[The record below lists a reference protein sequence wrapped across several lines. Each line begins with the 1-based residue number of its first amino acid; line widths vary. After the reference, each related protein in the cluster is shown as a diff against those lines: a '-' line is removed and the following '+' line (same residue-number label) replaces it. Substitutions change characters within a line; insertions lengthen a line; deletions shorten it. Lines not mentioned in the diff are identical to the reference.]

1 MGIVETAQAKEI
13 AQEKNL
19 DLVMIAPKANPP
31 VCKIISYK
39 KYCYEQKKKDRES
52 RKNQKT
58 MAVKEVRVSLSISE
72 HDLGVKLK
80 RASEFLNDVN
90 KVKLSIKFR
99 GRELARM
106 DTAHA
111 LVRKIVDTLGDSC
124 LIEKPATFENR
135 NMFVMFIPN
144 TKG

>member
-1 MGIVETAQAKEI
+1 MPTVEAKEI
-13 AQEKNL
+13 AREKHL
-19 DLVMIAPKANPP
+19 DLVMIAPKAVPP

-39 KYCYEQKKKDRES
+39 KYCYEQKKKERES

-58 MAVKEVRVSLSISE
+58 MDTKEIRISLSIDT
-72 HDLGVKLK
+72 HDLEVKLK
-80 RASEFLNDVN
+80 QATKFLEDGN

-106 DTAHA
+106 DSAHA
-111 LVRKIVDTLGDSC
+111 LIRKVVDILGDSC

-135 NMFVMFIPN
+135 SVFVMFVPN
-144 TKG
+144 IKK